1 MEIRVGTPLR
11 KKYVN
16 PVAALREQTNQVWPN
31 PDPNR
36 KYEIIGVFT
45 GTHWPLGLGF
55 RRLGEF
61 LVFLGNNEIGYGRWE
76 SLTISLP
83 DIELPYDGPS
93 LPILPLDA
101 FANLQHLTWK
111 GHRQQLLWARA
122 EATEWQYA
130 PVFLLPEDIQISD
143 YVVGP
148 ESPSYAIPS
157 SVDVL
162 TLPATTQSTTDV
174 PTLSFESSQ
183 ISDYILGLENPSDAA
198 SSTDAPTLSAATQS
212 TANVSTSSFESSQT
226 SDYILEPESPSYA
239 TSNADV
245 PTLLATPHS
254 TADVS
259 TLSFESS
266 QLLEV
271 AERRCLVQL
280 DADEPEQN
288 LIIVSI
294 NQQKTFEFIEECYQD
309 CKQRF
314 DNLDVSRLEVKATI
328 NPGSDWSLSTLGS
341 LGRALVNLR
350 QDDQRR
356 LCKTL
361 NVKLPVED
369 QDKLKSNGEV
379 VDLSLP
385 NIESLIWESHR
396 NQLPLIGLQNF
407 THLTRLEI
415 TSCLSMRD
423 CELLLQR
430 TSGTLQFCKI
440 QEVIDDDAMD
450 IFPQDINTTGIE
462 SVTEDTPST
471 DIKLVAEDAHAADMN
486 PVVEDTHSA
495 DRESAAENSTDNTDA
510 GSSAEDTD
518 TDSELAEDV
527 DAYSES
533 ADTDSDI
540 EPVEVENVDG
550 DWKLVAPEP
559 RIQMRSLESLSIHS
573 DFRSDLMLNK
583 FELKSLRFLE
593 LKVKFGFLNPTK
605 YMEHIPWSQL
615 DEVHLDYDFV
625 HKDVTWVEQK
635 APNAIRKIVH
645 TNMII

>member
-1 MEIRVGTPLR
+1 MLKHWGYSRLPLVLGTVGVTLVTLVVWRYRRKESRSQQLATTPASSGDSGR
-11 KKYVN
+11 ST
-16 PVAALREQTNQVWPN
+16 PSAERPSGSPPALPAEDSTDTPPAISANTA
-31 PDPNR
+31 D
-36 KYEIIGVFT
+36 
-45 GTHWPLGLGF
+45 
-55 RRLGEF
+55 
-61 LVFLGNNEIGYGRWE
+61 
-76 SLTISLP
+76 SLTLP
-83 DIELPYDGPS
+83 TSSANTPALLATTPNTNLS
-93 LPILPLDA
+93 ILPVST
-101 FANLQHLTWK
+101 ANASVLAGNSNANIGAPIPVTTQYTEQFFESF
-111 GHRQQLLWARA
+111 RQWARA

-294 NQQKTFEFIEECYQD
+294 DQQKTFEFIEECYQD

-341 LGRALVNLR
+341 LG
-350 QDDQRR
+350 
-356 LCKTL
+356 
-361 NVKLPVED
+361 
-369 QDKLKSNGEV
+369 
-379 VDLSLP
+379 
-385 NIESLIWESHR
+385 
-396 NQLPLIGLQNF
+396 
-407 THLTRLEI
+407 
-415 TSCLSMRD
+415 
-423 CELLLQR
+423 
-430 TSGTLQFCKI
+430 
-440 QEVIDDDAMD
+440 
-450 IFPQDINTTGIE
+450 
-462 SVTEDTPST
+462 
-471 DIKLVAEDAHAADMN
+471 
-486 PVVEDTHSA
+486 
-495 DRESAAENSTDNTDA
+495 
-510 GSSAEDTD
+510 
-518 TDSELAEDV
+518 
-527 DAYSES
+527 
-533 ADTDSDI
+533 
-540 EPVEVENVDG
+540 
-550 DWKLVAPEP
+550 
-559 RIQMRSLESLSIHS
+559 
-573 DFRSDLMLNK
+573 
-583 FELKSLRFLE
+583 
-593 LKVKFGFLNPTK
+593 
-605 YMEHIPWSQL
+605 
-615 DEVHLDYDFV
+615 
-625 HKDVTWVEQK
+625 
-635 APNAIRKIVH
+635 
-645 TNMII
+645 

>member
-1 MEIRVGTPLR
+1 MSIVERKPQLKLASNDAFHEEANKIYEDVEDKYKDLFNDIPCNENGNPYLNINGFYQQMEIRVGTPLR

-16 PVAALREQTNQVWPN
+16 PMAALREQTNQVWPN

-111 GHRQQLLWARA
+111 GHRKQLLVSWLPLVPSLLRTLITLEIQCDIALQDCCYLLYHGRNLKKVTLKIIQRDLAHDQVLDFMTPPESRSQQLATTPASSGDSGRSTPSAERPSGSPPALPAEDSTDTPPAISANTADSLTLPTSSANTPALLATTPNTNLSILPVSTANASVLAGNSNANIGAPIPVTTQYTEQFFESFRQWARA

-294 NQQKTFEFIEECYQD
+294 DQQKTFEFIEECYQD

-341 LGRALVNLR
+341 LG
-350 QDDQRR
+350 
-356 LCKTL
+356 
-361 NVKLPVED
+361 
-369 QDKLKSNGEV
+369 
-379 VDLSLP
+379 
-385 NIESLIWESHR
+385 
-396 NQLPLIGLQNF
+396 
-407 THLTRLEI
+407 
-415 TSCLSMRD
+415 
-423 CELLLQR
+423 
-430 TSGTLQFCKI
+430 
-440 QEVIDDDAMD
+440 
-450 IFPQDINTTGIE
+450 
-462 SVTEDTPST
+462 
-471 DIKLVAEDAHAADMN
+471 
-486 PVVEDTHSA
+486 
-495 DRESAAENSTDNTDA
+495 
-510 GSSAEDTD
+510 
-518 TDSELAEDV
+518 
-527 DAYSES
+527 
-533 ADTDSDI
+533 
-540 EPVEVENVDG
+540 
-550 DWKLVAPEP
+550 
-559 RIQMRSLESLSIHS
+559 
-573 DFRSDLMLNK
+573 
-583 FELKSLRFLE
+583 
-593 LKVKFGFLNPTK
+593 
-605 YMEHIPWSQL
+605 
-615 DEVHLDYDFV
+615 
-625 HKDVTWVEQK
+625 
-635 APNAIRKIVH
+635 
-645 TNMII
+645 